1 MIIKPLISEDEAKQ
15 TSKLFQKCWQDVYK
29 GILPAEFLDNIPE
42 NAWVKRLNES
52 GRHNLIFEDD
62 KNAVRAAVSYGRPR
76 DTRMLGCGELM
87 ALYVEPDFQGY
98 NVGKTLLSAAE
109 NELKKMGYGKIY
121 LWCLDGN
128 KKAQE
133 FYEHFGWRNIATER
147 FVEIA
152 GKEYKYLL
160 YQKNLHD

>member
-15 TSKLFQKCWQDVYK
+15 TSKLFQKSWQDAYK
-29 GILPAEFLDNIPE
+29 GILPDVFLDNIPE

-62 KNAVRAAVSYGRPR
+62 NNVVQAAVSYGRPR

-87 ALYVEPDFQGY
+87 ALYVSPDYKGY
-98 NVGKTLLSAAE
+98 SVGKTLLNAAE

-121 LWCLDGN
+121 LWCLADDEN
-128 KKAQE
+128 AQK
-133 FYEHFGWRNIATER
+133 FFEHFGWRNIATER

-152 GKEYKYLL
+152 GEEYKYLL

>member
-1 MIIKPLISEDEAKQ
+1 MIIKPLISEDEARQ
-15 TSKLFQKCWQDVYK
+15 TSKLFQKCWQDLNK
-29 GILPAEFLDNIPE
+29 RILTAKYLKKITEKTTFKIINK
-42 NAWVKRLNES
+42 KR
-52 GRHNLIFEDD
+52 RHNLIFEDD
-62 KNAVRAAVSYGRPR
+62 KNIVRAAVSYGRPR

-98 NVGKTLLSAAE
+98 NVGKTLLNAAE

-128 KKAQE
+128 EKAQG

-147 FVEIA
+147 FVEIV

-160 YQKNLHD
+160 YQKNLRD

>member
-15 TSKLFQKCWQDVYK
+15 TSKLFQRSWQDAYK
-29 GILPAEFLDNIPE
+29 GILPDVFLNNIPE

-52 GRHNLIFEDD
+52 GRHNLIFVDD
-62 KNAVRAAVSYGRPR
+62 NNKVQAAVSYGRPR

-87 ALYVEPDFQGY
+87 ALYVSSEYKGY
-98 NVGKTLLSAAE
+98 SVGKTLLNAAE

-121 LWCLDGN
+121 LWCIDGN
-128 KKAQE
+128 ENAQNFFE
-133 FYEHFGWRNIATER
+133 RFGWRNIATER

>member
-15 TSKLFQKCWQDVYK
+15 TSKLFQTTWQKTYK
-29 GILPAEFLDNIPE
+29 GMLPDAFLDNIPAT
-42 NAWVKRLNES
+42 AWVKRLNES

-62 KNAVRAAVSYGRPR
+62 DNKVRAAVSYGRPR

-98 NVGKTLLSAAE
+98 NVGKTLLNAAE

-121 LWCLDGN
+121 LWCLADDED
-128 KKAQE
+128 AQK
-133 FYEHFGWRNIATER
+133 FFTHFGWRNIATQR
-147 FVEIA
+147 FIEIA

-160 YQKNLHD
+160 FQKNLHD